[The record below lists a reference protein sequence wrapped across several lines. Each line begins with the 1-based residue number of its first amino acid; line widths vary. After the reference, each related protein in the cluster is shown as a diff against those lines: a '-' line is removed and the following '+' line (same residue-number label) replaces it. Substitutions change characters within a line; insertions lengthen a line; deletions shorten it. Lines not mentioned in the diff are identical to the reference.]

1 MLLHA
6 HSQPSL
12 HPLLG
17 GTCFPDAYFCQFDIV
32 VGSRLVII
40 MWLLFCICHPTALLL
55 GALCGV
61 FRLKCYSASS
71 FLCFAQ
77 EHPGYSESLVGLS
90 KFPFSPCSYFCE
102 ECR

>member
-1 MLLHA
+1 MLPHA
-6 HSQPSL
+6 FLASFI
-12 HPLLG
+12 G

-40 MWLLFCICHPTALLL
+40 MWLLFCICRPTALLL

-77 EHPGYSESLVGLS
+77 ERSGYSESLVALS
-90 KFPFSPCSYFCE
+90 KFLFFPPVPISVRNVISI
-102 ECR
+102 